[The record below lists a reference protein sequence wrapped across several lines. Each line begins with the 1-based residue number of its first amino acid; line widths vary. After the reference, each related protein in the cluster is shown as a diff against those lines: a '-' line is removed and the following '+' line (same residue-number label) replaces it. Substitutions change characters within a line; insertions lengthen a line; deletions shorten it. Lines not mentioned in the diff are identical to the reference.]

1 MTDKPT
7 DPPSYFDFNDAE
19 DQKLP
24 ETREKATKDELKQKF
39 LDNLENNLFSLF
51 PAGCVEKH
59 TFKVGDIHGAQG
71 ESLVVELKG
80 KKAGLWTDFATGE
93 GGDIF
98 DLYAATKNLDTKHH
112 FSEIMRELRSWLG
125 EKKEAP
131 AKTATAQ
138 SDRGKKKAP
147 QDNLGPHTGKWD
159 YHDAKGKLI
168 ACVYRYD
175 PPGRRKIFRP
185 YNVKTGK
192 YEAPDP
198 RPLYNIPGILK
209 SNVAILCEGEK
220 CAEALINQGY
230 CATTAMNGANAPVDK
245 TDWSPFDGKD
255 VYIWPDND
263 QAGKDYAQRVAQ
275 TLKNTPVKSVRMLVP
290 PENKPDKW
298 DAADAVDEKSNIK
311 TFLTTATD
319 ADHRFEKPA
328 LEAYSLRELLDDPTP
343 MPEDIIAPRILT
355 LGGIAVF
362 AGSPKVGK
370 SDFVL
375 TMLVHM
381 AAGEPFLNF
390 KPPRPL
396 RVFYLQA
403 EIQYAYL
410 AERIRQIIAHYDL
423 TDRAAENIYI
433 TPRTSFIMNDDG
445 VETAASTILSKF
457 PNGPDVICI
466 DPIRNVFDGGP
477 DNRGENDN
485 NSMLF
490 FLQERVEKLRDLVNA
505 DAGVILIHHTK
516 KLSKAMFKDDPFQ
529 ALSGAGSLRS
539 YYSTGILLFREDELQ
554 SERMLIFELRNG
566 PAIDNKLVDK
576 KDNVWV
582 ELDMSAVRLA
592 NAKHGSKLDAER
604 DRKND
609 NILFLLAKEA
619 KKGNL
624 YTANSFCEQFENKSG
639 LGGLYSI
646 KDRVKVLFQ
655 KGYIKYAKELP
666 ELGIGRPKSKHGY
679 MIVQHMKML
688 HEDKLV
694 PIFPTHYRAADNHV
708 KPVESPNDWPE
719 LEGYEE

>member
-19 DQKLP
+19 DQKPP
-24 ETREKATKDELKQKF
+24 ETREQITKDELKQKF
-39 LDNLENNLFSLF
+39 LNNLENNLFSLF
-51 PAGCVEKH
+51 PAGCVEKN
-59 TFKVGDIHGAQG
+59 TFKIGNVHGDQG
-71 ESLVVELKG
+71 QSLVVELIGPKI
-80 KKAGLWTDFATGE
+80 GLWHDHATGE

-125 EKKEAP
+125 EKKESP
-131 AKTATAQ
+131 EKHQSSQ

-159 YHDAKGKLI
+159 YHDEKGKLI

-198 RPLYNIPGILK
+198 RPLYNIPSILK
-209 SNVAILCEGEK
+209 SDVVILCEGEK
-220 CAEALINQGY
+220 CAEALVKQGY

-245 TDWSPFDGKD
+245 TDWSPLDGKD

-263 QAGKDYAQRVAQ
+263 QAGKDYAQRAAQ
-275 TLKNTPVKSVRMLVP
+275 ALKNTSVKSVRMLVP
-290 PENKPDKW
+290 PEKKPDKW
-298 DAADAVDEKSNIK
+298 DAADAADEKFDIK
-311 TFLTTATD
+311 NFLTTATD

-328 LEAYSLRELLDDPTP
+328 LDAYSLQELLDDPTP
-343 MPEDIIAPRILT
+343 MPDDIIAPRILT
-355 LGGIAVF
+355 PGGIAVL
-362 AGSPKVGK
+362 AGAPKVGK

-381 AAGEPFLNF
+381 AAGKPFLNF

-396 RVFYLQA
+396 KVFYLQA
-403 EIQYAYL
+403 EIEYAYL
-410 AERIRQIIAHYDL
+410 KERIRQIIVDFDL
-423 TDRAAENIYI
+423 VGLAAENIFI
-433 TPRTSFIMNDDG
+433 TPRTKFILDEDG
-445 VETAASTILSKF
+445 VEKAASTILKKF
-457 PNGPDVICI
+457 PTGPDIICI

-477 DNRGENDN
+477 DSRGENDN

-490 FLQERVEKLRDLVNA
+490 FLQERVEKLRSMVNPS
-505 DAGVILIHHTK
+505 AGVILIHHTK
-516 KLSKAMFKDDPFQ
+516 KLTKAQFKDDPFL
-529 ALSGAGSLRS
+529 AVSGAGSLRS
-539 YYSTGILLFREDELQ
+539 YYSTGILLFREDELN

-576 KDNVWV
+576 KDGVWV
-582 ELDMSAVRLA
+582 EMDISVQRLA
-592 NAKHGSKLDAER
+592 NAKHGGKLDAER

-609 NILFLLAKEA
+609 RVLFLIAKSAKE
-619 KKGNL
+619 GNL
-624 YTANSFCEQFENKSG
+624 YTADAFCRDYENKEG
-639 LGGLYSI
+639 LGGFYSI
-646 KDRVKVLFQ
+646 KDRVKVLTQ
-655 KGYIKYAKELP
+655 KGFIKYVEKIP
-666 ELGIGRPKSKHGY
+666 DLGIGKSKSTNGY
-679 MIVQHMKML
+679 LVTQHMKMRHGDEWVEIL
-688 HEDKLV
+688 
-694 PIFPTHYRAADNHV
+694 PTHYRAADSHI
-708 KPVESPNDWPE
+708 KPVENPREWPE